1 MKSKSNS
8 RRNFLSKSLTASAII
23 PFLGSPLTSFGNTFN
38 IKNSE
43 SLNILILGGTSFLGP
58 HQIAYALKR
67 GHSISIFTRGKTK
80 STVHQNLFS
89 KVEHLMGDREND
101 LSALKGRKWD
111 VVIDNS
117 GRKVQWTK
125 DTAELLKDNVNLYLY
140 TSSTGVYYPYL
151 EPNIKEDRKVLLEV
165 PKKATDEEK
174 YEYDYGVMKANSELV
189 ATKIFGE
196 NRTIIVRPT
205 YMMGPGDKTDRFTH
219 WPVRLQ
225 KGGDILIPGKPND
238 PVQYI
243 DVRDVAEWM
252 IRLIETKTTGIFNA
266 AGPASKTG
274 MHQFVYGA
282 HAAFNSKVNF
292 ISIPNYNFLSENE
305 VFFAVPWIPPTGK
318 QACSALTNI
327 EKSVQNGLTFKPLST
342 SCKDIVEWWNTDVI
356 SQKQR
361 NNLENG
367 QYSLMRVEKE
377 LLKKWEVF
385 NDNNQ

>member
-23 PFLGSPLTSFGNTFN
+23 PFLGSPLTSFGKTFN

-125 DTAELLKDNVNLYLY
+125 DTEELLKNNVNLYLY
-140 TSSTGVYYPYL
+140 TSTTGVYYPYL

-165 PKKATDEEK
+165 QKEASEEEK
-174 YEYDYGVMKANSELV
+174 YEYDYGVM
-189 ATKIFGE
+189 
-196 NRTIIVRPT
+196 
-205 YMMGPGDKTDRFTH
+205 
-219 WPVRLQ
+219 
-225 KGGDILIPGKPND
+225 
-238 PVQYI
+238 
-243 DVRDVAEWM
+243 
-252 IRLIETKTTGIFNA
+252 
-266 AGPASKTG
+266 
-274 MHQFVYGA
+274 
-282 HAAFNSKVNF
+282 
-292 ISIPNYNFLSENE
+292 
-305 VFFAVPWIPPTGK
+305 
-318 QACSALTNI
+318 
-327 EKSVQNGLTFKPLST
+327 
-342 SCKDIVEWWNTDVI
+342 
-356 SQKQR
+356 
-361 NNLENG
+361 
-367 QYSLMRVEKE
+367 
-377 LLKKWEVF
+377 
-385 NDNNQ
+385 